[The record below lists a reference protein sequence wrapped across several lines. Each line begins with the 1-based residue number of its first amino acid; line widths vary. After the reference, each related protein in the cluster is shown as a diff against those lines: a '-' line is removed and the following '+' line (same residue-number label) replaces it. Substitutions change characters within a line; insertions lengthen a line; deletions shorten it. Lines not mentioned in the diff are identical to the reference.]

1 MMFVIYS
8 ELEIAILPIIIID
21 LIITITVLSILT
33 SAQFKYFALYSTLL
47 IVIQIDWKNFK
58 IRWS

>member
-1 MMFVIYS
+1 MFVIYS

-47 IVIQIDWKNFK
+47 IVIQID
-58 IRWS
+58 